1 MQTEMNN
8 RPLVSVVMP
17 MHNNA
22 KFVLESIDSVLSQT
36 YSNFE
41 LLVVD
46 DGSSDGSFDLVSKI
60 ADPRIKLFR
69 NEKSLGA
76 AGARNVA
83 LRNAK
88 GKYVAFLD
96 ADDLWKPK
104 KLETVISIME
114 REGSSFVFSDY
125 DVASEDLTPLYTV
138 LGPDSIDR
146 RKMIRCCY
154 IGCLTVVYNRE
165 VVGTIQVDERLKKRN
180 DYAMWLLAIG
190 KTGVCHRIPDSLAI
204 YRKNQNGISKKKGK
218 LIFWHY
224 RLFRWVMHF
233 GPLKAWFHALVNVFF
248 YFLKRKKYIAKQ

>member
-1 MQTEMNN
+1 MNDS
-8 RPLVSVVMP
+8 PLVSVVMP

-104 KLETVISIME
+104 KLETAISAME
-114 REGSSFVFSDY
+114 REGFSFVFSDY
-125 DVASEDLTPLYTV
+125 DVASEDLVRQCTMT
-138 LGPDSIDR
+138 GPDTIN
-146 RKMIRCCY
+146 RKLMIRCCY
-154 IGCLTVVYNRE
+154 IGCLTVVYDRE
-165 VVGTIQVDERLKKRN
+165 VVGLIQVDGRLKKRN
-180 DYAMWLLAIG
+180 DYAMWLQAID
-190 KTGVCHRIPDSLAI
+190 KVTTCHRIPKSLAV
-204 YRKNQNGISKKKGK
+204 YRRNQNGISSKKSK
-218 LIFWHY
+218 LLIWQY
-224 RLFRWVMHF
+224 RLFRWILRF
-233 GPLKAWFHALVNVFF
+233 GPIRSFYHAVVNVVFT
-248 YFLKRKKYIAKQ
+248 FLKKRKYVEK